1 MTLRCKYLRIDPL
14 KPKSWFSGRCAVTPS
29 KLKQASAV
37 LGMPTKELQNL
48 VQFGVVKPRRRS
60 GSIFLYLVPVPSPS
74 CWSSQAHS
82 RNPRQQASGVCRCI
96 CRIFEK
102 GRGSDSRRASVPI
115 ILSSTQTD
123 LWKCGFL
130 SSNCV
135 RRLKQGC
142 SASTCIATCREDEN
156 GQTGGQSF

>member
-48 VQFGVVKPRRRS
+48 VQFGVVKPRRRRGLYFFDTS
-60 GSIFLYLVPVPSPS
+60 CLYQAQVAGHLKLTLGTPANKLAEFVAAFAEFLK
-74 CWSSQAHS
+74 
-82 RNPRQQASGVCRCI
+82 
-96 CRIFEK
+96 K
-102 GRGSDSRRASVPI
+102 GEAQIPDGYCSDHPP
-115 ILSSTQTD
+115 STQTD

-135 RRLKQGC
+135 RRLKQC
-142 SASTCIATCREDEN
+142 CERVDL
-156 GQTGGQSF
+156 FRDLPR